1 MPWREINAMDQK
13 KEFIILWKS
22 QQFSVTE
29 LSEMFNISRTTAYK
43 YLERFVKQGYKG
55 LEEETRNPHNHPN
68 KTPKEIEEAIIELR
82 KKHPRWGAGVII
94 DILEKSGNYEK
105 LPSATTGNRIL
116 KDNDLI
122 KKRRRHKKVEMQ
134 KPIFDPQTPNEVWS
148 ADFKGK
154 FKMKNGQYCYP
165 LTIADSY
172 SRYIL
177 AAKGLLYANTKQS
190 KPVFIKTF
198 RKYGLP
204 EQLHT
209 DNGAPFG
216 SIHALGRLT
225 SFAVWLLDIGVMP
238 VYSDPGH
245 PEQNGRHERMHREL
259 KGEATRPPGKNLQA
273 QQRKLNKFIYE
284 YNEVRPYQVL
294 GKMTAASVH
303 EVSEREYPEVIR
315 DWDYPADYKV
325 RYVCRNGA
333 IRIGKANW
341 IFVST
346 ALMGKHIGL
355 EELGNG
361 IFRIYY
367 RNFFL
372 GYLDE
377 KELKVYDILDYNYVM
392 RV

>member
-29 LSEMFNISRTTAYK
+29 LSEMFNISRNTAYK
-43 YLERFVKQGYKG
+43 YLKRFVKQGYKG

-122 KKRRRHKKVEMQ
+122 KKRRRHKKVEMH
-134 KPIFDPQTPNEVWS
+134 KPIFDPHTPNEVWS

-177 AAKGLLYANTKQS
+177 AAKGLLAANTKQS

-245 PEQNGRHERMHREL
+245 PEQNGRHERMHRE
-259 KGEATRPPGKNLQA
+259 
-273 QQRKLNKFIYE
+273 
-284 YNEVRPYQVL
+284 
-294 GKMTAASVH
+294 
-303 EVSEREYPEVIR
+303 
-315 DWDYPADYKV
+315 
-325 RYVCRNGA
+325 
-333 IRIGKANW
+333 
-341 IFVST
+341 
-346 ALMGKHIGL
+346 
-355 EELGNG
+355 
-361 IFRIYY
+361 
-367 RNFFL
+367 
-372 GYLDE
+372 
-377 KELKVYDILDYNYVM
+377 
-392 RV
+392 